1 MTPSQFKQANQF
13 PNSVSL
19 TIVHNKFISGPA
31 RQNKIKTCQKKLKYI
46 YSRHKNTFK
55 TTSDQNNRERSV
67 QQQNSDLICIFR
79 TIMVKK
85 Q

>member
-1 MTPSQFKQANQF
+1 MGLQD
-13 PNSVSL
+13 
-19 TIVHNKFISGPA
+19 
-31 RQNKIKTCQKKLKYI
+31 KTRLELVKKLKYI